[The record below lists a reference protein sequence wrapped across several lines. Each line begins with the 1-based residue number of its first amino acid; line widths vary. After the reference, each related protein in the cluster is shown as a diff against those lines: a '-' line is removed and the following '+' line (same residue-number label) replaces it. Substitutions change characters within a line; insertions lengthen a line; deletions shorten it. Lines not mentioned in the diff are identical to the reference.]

1 MKERIKWI
9 DNARGICMFCVLL
22 AHSNVDHPILH
33 TLYTPWFLTLFFFIS
48 GYLFS
53 IRSLKEDVLKIVKHL
68 LAPYF
73 LLSFLLFFIGMDNWA
88 ALFKWDMEY
97 LYNKVYYIL
106 IGKNLWFIPCLIVVQ
121 FYVSILSHTIMKSL
135 RMKLL
140 VCIIMFCSV
149 YLIRNKDGYVAPY
162 CADIAL
168 FATAYFLMGNIVRKA
183 NFSQLLSIPKLLY
196 ILNKPI
202 CSILL
207 LIIYMVISYIL
218 QRNMDMEFHFATN
231 YYDNPFLFILLSI
244 LGIMVVCLFSN
255 SFSAKFLRLF
265 GENTLIA
272 FAFNGK
278 AYAISMIFLSSFN
291 LCSQELFAIIL
302 SSVEVFVL
310 LIIAYI
316 INKFM
321 PWLIGKY

>member
-1 MKERIKWI
+1 
-9 DNARGICMFCVLL
+9 
-22 AHSNVDHPILH
+22 
-33 TLYTPWFLTLFFFIS
+33 
-48 GYLFS
+48 
-53 IRSLKEDVLKIVKHL
+53 
-68 LAPYF
+68 
-73 LLSFLLFFIGMDNWA
+73 
-88 ALFKWDMEY
+88 
-97 LYNKVYYIL
+97 
-106 IGKNLWFIPCLIVVQ
+106 
-121 FYVSILSHTIMKSL
+121 
-135 RMKLL
+135 
-140 VCIIMFCSV
+140 
-149 YLIRNKDGYVAPY
+149 
-162 CADIAL
+162 
-168 FATAYFLMGNIVRKA
+168 MGNIVRKA

>member
-22 AHSNVDHPILH
+22 AHSNVNHPILH
-33 TLYTPWFLTLFFFIS
+33 TLYTPWFLTLFFWIS

-53 IRSLKEDVLKIVKHL
+53 TRSLKEDIIKIVKHL
-68 LAPYF
+68 LVPYF
-73 LLSFLLFFIGMDNWA
+73 LLSFLLFFIGIDNWA
-88 ALFKWDMEY
+88 ALFKGDMEY

-121 FYVSILSHTIMKSL
+121 LYVSILSHTIMKSL

-140 VCIIMFCSV
+140 VCIIMFGSV

-168 FATAYFLMGNIVRKA
+168 FATAYFLMGNIVRKV
-183 NFSQLLSIPKLLY
+183 NFSLFLSVSKLRY

-202 CSILL
+202 WSILM

-218 QRNMDMEFHFATN
+218 QRNIDMEFHFATN

-244 LGIMVVCLFSN
+244 IGIIVLCLFSN
-255 SFSAKFLRLF
+255 IFSAKFLRLL

-278 AYAISMIFLSSFN
+278 AYAISMIFISSFK
-291 LCSQELFAIIL
+291 LCNQELFAILL

-310 LIIAYI
+310 LIIAYM
-316 INKFM
+316 INKFT